1 MSSSASIN
9 QNAPKKPLITR
20 FLDGVEYLGNL
31 LPHPIPSHYL
41 PFSVLYYWLLR
52 VSLGTSSCQLWTLVL
67 KARKVVL
74 QMA

>member
-20 FLDGVEYLGNL
+20 FLDGVEYLGTYY
-31 LPHPIPSHYL
+31 PIPSHYL

-52 VSLGTSSCQLWTLVL
+52 VSLGTLNCQLWILVQ
-67 KARKVVL
+67 KARKVVR

>member
-31 LPHPIPSHYL
+31 LPIPSHYL

>member
-20 FLDGVEYLGNL
+20 FLMVWNIWGTYY
-31 LPHPIPSHYL
+31 PIPSHYL

>member
-20 FLDGVEYLGNL
+20 FLDGVEYLGTYY
-31 LPHPIPSHYL
+31 PIPSHYL